1 MTKLI
6 LVRHGQS
13 VANFKR
19 IFTGNGDFPLT
30 ELGKQQALA
39 AGKYIK
45 AHEDISA
52 VYASPLSRAYETG
65 SIIAKENGVPIITCE
80 GLMEIYAGEWEG
92 RLFDDI
98 EKEYPESYSVW
109 RNDIGHACP
118 DGGESVKALFE
129 RCFSALEK
137 IIEQNPDSTIV
148 LATHATPIR
157 SLSTYWQGIDI
168 DNMKD
173 VPWPLNASL
182 TEVCFEKGRGFF
194 DLRKDLCEH
203 LAGIE
208 TALPS
213 NV

>member
-1 MTKLI
+1 MTKII

-13 VANFKR
+13 EANYKR
-19 IFTGNGDFPLT
+19 IFTGQGDFPLT

-45 AHEDISA
+45 AHEKISA
-52 VYASPLSRAYETG
+52 VYASPLSRAFETG
-65 SIIAKENGVPIITCE
+65 SIIAKENDVPIIPHD

-109 RNDIGHACP
+109 KSDIGHACP
-118 DGGESVKALFE
+118 DGGEEVRKLFE
-129 RCFSALEK
+129 RCFFTVRSIAK
-137 IIEQNPDSTIV
+137 QNPDSTIV

-157 SLSTYWQGIDI
+157 ALSTYWQGIEI

-173 VPWPLNASL
+173 VPWCINASM
-182 TEVCFEKGRGFF
+182 TEVYFDTEREFFGF
-194 DLRKDLCEH
+194 KTNLCEH